1 MPMMAYQ
8 KQKERI
14 KNMEIK
20 TFTDA
25 KMELNSACD
34 TFEDIFG
41 DYEEIAD
48 AMARINS
55 VIDFLWKKEQEE
67 MKKGGK

>member
-1 MPMMAYQ
+1 
-8 KQKERI
+8 
-14 KNMEIK
+14 MEIK